1 LAYPDLPTPYTLDL
15 ESHALKEDT
24 SQTYLF
30 FPDAIPAMASTSTK
44 ALVLNG
50 PEDWF
55 DWLDG
60 LRDLARS
67 RRVWDLVDPEVEPDA
82 IYELIEPEIP
92 TIDDVVP
99 PAAPVAAAAAAAA
112 GPAAV
117 PAPRPTFATL
127 TEAQRTT
134 FGLLQKQYAIQYAQ
148 WQARDSALQHV
159 NDVIKATT
167 GQHYQ
172 AYIAGVWTAYDRLRE
187 LRTRVAPVDKNRLND
202 ARRAY
207 RASLRDLKR
216 TA

>member
-99 PAAPVAAAAAAAA
+99 PAAPVAGAAPAAA
-112 GPAAV
+112 GAGGVAA
-117 PAPRPTFATL
+117 PPPTLANQTAAPRTKICL
-127 TEAQRTT
+127 HH
-134 FGLLQKQYAIQYAQ
+134 KQ
-148 WQARDSALQHV
+148 
-159 NDVIKATT
+159 
-167 GQHYQ
+167 
-172 AYIAGVWTAYDRLRE
+172 
-187 LRTRVAPVDKNRLND
+187 
-202 ARRAY
+202 
-207 RASLRDLKR
+207 
-216 TA
+216 